1 MPARYCPGC
10 GAKVVAAA
18 RFCAGCGTSLAGG
31 TQGGGRQLT
40 AIGTAILGLFLAA
53 GLAIWT
59 LVLSPAQPHP
69 GPGGGAPRGG
79 TAAASTGSPTAP
91 LPEGHPAAPV
101 ELPAEVKKFIV
112 DLAAKAKEKP
122 QDVEAWLKLGN
133 VNARAAQLD
142 PSYSGDALAA
152 FQHVLELDPKNPDA
166 LRGLANIHYDRDDY
180 RNDVPLFER
189 YLALPPE
196 DDSARTDL
204 ATMYL
209 YGGDATRAI
218 ATYQEVL
225 KRNPSFLQAHYNLA
239 VTYHR
244 QGNTPAAVK
253 ELETARGLATDDGA
267 RKQIDDMMASL
278 RGEPTRPG
286 TALAGDTAAARS
298 PFQSAVETAFRGHP
312 ILGPRI
318 VRFEWS
324 APAAGRVLVQNFP
337 MEGMP
342 PAVREKFAAHMAQE
356 LRTAQQTN
364 AVDGPVRM
372 EIADAASGTVMATVT
387 P

>member
-10 GAKVVAAA
+10 GAKALAAA
-18 RFCAGCGTSLAGG
+18 KFCAECGVSLAGG
-31 TQGGGRQLT
+31 TRDGGRQLT
-40 AIGTAILGLFLAA
+40 AVGTAVLGLFLAA
-53 GLAIWT
+53 GLTIWT
-59 LVLSPAQPHP
+59 LVLSPAPPHP

-79 TAAASTGSPTAP
+79 AAAASTGSATSQ
-91 LPEGHPAAPV
+91 LPEGHPQVPV

-112 DLAAKAKEKP
+112 ELAAKTKEKP
-122 QDVEAWLKLGN
+122 QDVEAWLKLAN

-142 PSYSGDALAA
+142 PSYSAPAAAA
-152 FQHVLELDPKNPDA
+152 FQHVIELDPKNPDA
-166 LRGLANIHYDRDDY
+166 LRGLANMHYDREEF
-180 RNDVPLFER
+180 REAIPLFER
-189 YLALPPE
+189 YLALRPE

-244 QGNTPAAVK
+244 QGNDPAAIK
-253 ELETARGLATDDGA
+253 ELETARGLATEDGA
-267 RKQIDDMMASL
+267 RKQIDDMTASL
-278 RGEPTRPG
+278 RAEPASP
-286 TALAGDTAAARS
+286 AGVTAAARS
-298 PFQSAVETAFRGHP
+298 PFQSGVETAFRGHP

-324 APAAGRVLVQNFP
+324 APAAGRVMVQNFP

-356 LRTAQQTN
+356 IRTAQETHG
-364 AVDGPVRM
+364 VDGPVRM
-372 EIADAASGTVMATVT
+372 EIADVTSGAVMATVV